1 MAKVM
6 SAIAARVEV
15 IGKPKES
22 SYQPGQFYYPTL
34 FIDLSKPDG
43 SEEAKIWKSLS
54 SEEIAQITKG
64 DTVELVPSGQNKNG
78 TDKHNI
84 VVIQS
89 AAVET
94 DFQPSSPVSVSA
106 ALLPELASQHQQD
119 VQPLNQSHEQPA
131 TVKSAPSAPGEWSLS
146 QIQEALKRPL
156 PPTML
161 ATRKQG
167 DTMLEYIPWYTVSRI
182 LDKYAPGWTW
192 QITELHPT
200 SGGKASAGENRLFL
214 TGRLTIPTSE
224 GPLYR
229 EATGTELLDCNGY
242 GDPSSNAESMAFRR
256 CAAKFG
262 LGLYLY
268 EKD

>member
-1 MAKVM
+1 MAKVI
-6 SAIAARVEV
+6 SPIAARVEV

-22 SYQPGQFYYPTL
+22 SYQLGQFYYPTL
-34 FIDLSKPDG
+34 FIDLAKPDG

-54 SEEIAQITKG
+54 SEEISQIAKG
-64 DTVELVPSGQNKNG
+64 DTVELIPAGQNKNG
-78 TDKHNI
+78 TDKHTI
-84 VVIQS
+84 AVIQP
-89 AAVET
+89 AAVAT
-94 DFQPSSPVSVSA
+94 DVDPDGAVSVVSQ
-106 ALLPELASQHQQD
+106 PEIASERQQD
-119 VQPLNQSHEQPA
+119 VQTLNQTYEQPA
-131 TVKSAPSAPGEWSLS
+131 TAKPAPSTLGEWSLS

-156 PPTML
+156 PQTML

-167 DTMLEYIPWYTVSRI
+167 DATLEYIPWHTVSRI

-192 QITELHPT
+192 QITGIHTT
-200 SGGKASAGENRLFL
+200 SGSEAFAAENRLFL

-224 GPLYR
+224 GNLYR
-229 EATGTELLDCNGY
+229 EATGTELLACNGY

-268 EKD
+268 ERD

>member
-1 MAKVM
+1 MAKVI
-6 SAIAARVEV
+6 SPIAARVEV

-34 FIDLSKPDG
+34 FIDLSKPEG

-54 SEEIAQITKG
+54 SQEISQIAKG
-64 DTVELVPSGQNKNG
+64 DTVELVLAGRNKNG

-84 VVIQS
+84 VVIHP
-89 AAVET
+89 AAVAM
-94 DFQPSSPVSVSA
+94 DLDPDSAVSA
-106 ALLPELASQHQQD
+106 VPQSETASERQQD
-119 VQPLNQSHEQPA
+119 VQTLNQTYEQLA
-131 TVKSAPSAPGEWSLS
+131 TVKPAPSAPSEWSLS

-156 PPTML
+156 PQTML

-167 DTMLEYIPWYTVSRI
+167 DTILEYIPWHTVSRI

-192 QITELHPT
+192 QITGIHTT
-200 SGGKASAGENRLFL
+200 SSSEASAAENRLFL

-224 GPLYR
+224 GNLYR
-229 EATGTELLDCNGY
+229 EATGTELLTCSGY